1 MVAPERCPAGLTPGV
16 LVAKLDGNSAFSSA
30 PSTMKNVH
38 GTASYVA
45 YEIVEVDID
54 TARVIRRTRF
64 ADETGG
70 RSTLP
75 YAFDVRVA

>member
-1 MVAPERCPAGLTPGV
+1 
-16 LVAKLDGNSAFSSA
+16 
-30 PSTMKNVH
+30 MKNVH